1 MIRLILV
8 AIVFILFF
16 TITLPLYIILLFLK
30 KRHPVGVAKVAQPVV
45 CFGFKLVLLAGG
57 IRVDVSG
64 TENIPDRPV
73 LYATNH
79 RSICDIPIVYTT
91 TKQRT
96 GIIAKKETAKIPFLS
111 WWMRLL
117 NCLFLDRDDIKQALK
132 TVLTGIELIKGGSSM
147 CIMPEGTRNHEPEM
161 LPFKEGSF
169 KMAEKTG
176 CPIVPVALWKT
187 DETFELHKPFIKAQ
201 KVKIRYCEPVILS
214 ELDKE
219 TQKHVGVLVREKIDE
234 ALKEMRG

>member
-16 TITLPLYIILLFLK
+16 TITLPLYLVLLLLRKWF
-30 KRHPVGVAKVAQPVV
+30 PTGVAKVAQPIVR
-45 CFGFKLVLLAGG
+45 FGFRIVLFAAGV
-57 IRVDVSG
+57 RVKTLG
-64 TENIPDRPV
+64 TENIPDTPV

-79 RSICDIPIVYTT
+79 RSVSDIPIIYTT
-91 TKQRT
+91 TKQRM
-96 GIIAKKETAKIPFLS
+96 GIIAKIETAKIPFLS

-132 TVLTGIELIKGGSSM
+132 TMLTGIELIKGGSSM
-147 CIMPEGTRNHEPEM
+147 CIMPEGTRNHEDEM

-187 DETFELHKPFIKAQ
+187 DEVFELHMPWVKAQ
-201 KVKIRYCEPVILS
+201 KVTIKYCEPIILK

-219 TQKHVGVLVREKIDE
+219 QLKHVGVLVRERIDE
-234 ALKEMRG
+234 ALKEIKK

>member
-1 MIRLILV
+1 MVRLILV

-16 TITLPLYIILLFLK
+16 TITLPLYLVFLLLK
-30 KRHPVGVAKVAQPVV
+30 KWFPKGVAGCAQAVV
-45 CFGFKLVLLAGG
+45 RFGFRIVLFTAGV
-57 IRVDVSG
+57 RVKTLG
-64 TENIPDRPV
+64 LENIPNAPV

-79 RSICDIPIVYTT
+79 RSISDIPIIYTT

-132 TVLTGIELIKGGSSM
+132 TILAGIDLIKGGSSM
-147 CIMPEGTRNHEPEM
+147 CIMPEGTRNHEPEL

-176 CPIVPVALWKT
+176 CPIIPVALWKT
-187 DETFELHKPFIKAQ
+187 DEIFELHKPWVKAQ
-201 KVKIRYCEPVILS
+201 KITIRYCEPIVLS
-214 ELDKE
+214 ELEKE
-219 TQKHVGVLVREKIDE
+219 EQKHVGVLVRSRIEE
-234 ALKEMRG
+234 ALKEMQA